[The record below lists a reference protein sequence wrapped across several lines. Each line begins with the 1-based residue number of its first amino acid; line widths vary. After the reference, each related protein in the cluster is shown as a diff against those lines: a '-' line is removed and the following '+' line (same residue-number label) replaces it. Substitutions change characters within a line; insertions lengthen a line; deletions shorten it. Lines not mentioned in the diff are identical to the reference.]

1 MDIESNIALREGEE
15 VLGRYRIDGILREG
29 GGGITYRAYDKTLAR
44 EVALKE
50 CIPSDFAWRGQD
62 GVRVVSK
69 TQALNKDFEWA
80 KSRFLEEARILSSL
94 RHKNLLSTNNV
105 FEANGTIYM
114 DSVLEVGK
122 NLGEILIG
130 GDRKTESEVRGVLE
144 PILDGLKEMHKLGI
158 FPRDIKPE
166 NIIIRE
172 DGSPVL
178 IDFGD
183 AWVTASSRS
192 RPLTAMVTPGYAPLE
207 QYYEGGNLGAWTN
220 IYSVGAVG
228 YKMITGENPPEAL
241 SRVKDDKIKDLSVE
255 YRGEYSKEL
264 LETIDASL
272 RMDENERPRSIVE
285 VLEMLKVGRGDAEV
299 NDSKVGETDAG
310 ARDMLPEF
318 VDDGAIWHYTKI
330 VAKGV
335 IRFIII
341 ALFYLFGILVSN
353 LKVNKVS
360 QFIEV
365 AFTSLSLIL
374 LIIVFCSIRG
384 ELNRLK
390 RNVKMFRL
398 SYEAAKQGDA
408 DAQCDL
414 GYCYQEGIG
423 VVKNDYEA
431 FKWYKESAR
440 QGNANAQYNLG
451 NCYLK
456 GIGVK
461 ENYDEAYKWFEKS
474 AKQGNANAQYEMGDF
489 YKYGEKNNDEAIK
502 WYKKS
507 AMQGNADAREEL
519 YNLK

>member
-29 GGGITYRAYDKTLAR
+29 GVGITYRAYDKTLAR

-310 ARDMLPEF
+310 RGDMLPEF
-318 VDDGAIWHYTKI
+318 VDNGAIWHYTKI
-330 VAKGV
+330 VVKEV
-335 IRFIII
+335 INFIKIVLI
-341 ALFYLFGILVSN
+341 YLFVILG
-353 LKVNKVS
+353 LKALEVS
-360 QFIEV
+360 QFIEI
-365 AFTSLSLIL
+365 AFTSLYLIL
-374 LIIVFCSIRG
+374 VFCLIRG
-384 ELNRLK
+384 KLNRLK

-431 FKWYKESAR
+431 IKWYKESAR

-451 NCYLK
+451 
-456 GIGVK
+456 
-461 ENYDEAYKWFEKS
+461 
-474 AKQGNANAQYEMGDF
+474 DF
-489 YKYGEKNNDEAIK
+489 EKNNDEAIK

-507 AMQGNADAREEL
+507 ARQGNADAREKL
-519 YNLK
+519 YSLEEFLK

>member
-29 GGGITYRAYDKTLAR
+29 GVGITYRAYDKTLAR

-144 PILDGLKEMHKLGI
+144 PILDGLKDMHKLGI

-310 ARDMLPEF
+310 RGDMLPEF
-318 VDDGAIWHYTKI
+318 VDNGAIWHYTKI
-330 VAKGV
+330 VVKEV
-335 IRFIII
+335 IRFINIVLI
-341 ALFYLFGILVSN
+341 YLFVILG
-353 LKVNKVS
+353 LKALEVS
-360 QFIEV
+360 QFIEI
-365 AFTSLSLIL
+365 AFTSLYLIL
-374 LIIVFCSIRG
+374 VFCLIRG
-384 ELNRLK
+384 KLNRLK

-431 FKWYKESAR
+431 IKWYKESAR

-451 NCYLK
+451 NCYLN

-461 ENYDEAYKWFEKS
+461 ENYDEANKWFEKS
-474 AKQGNANAQYEMGDF
+474 AKQGHANAQYNLGNF
-489 YKYGEKNNDEAIK
+489 YKYIDNDEAIK

-507 AMQGNADAREEL
+507 ARQGNADAREEL
-519 YNLK
+519 ENFPE